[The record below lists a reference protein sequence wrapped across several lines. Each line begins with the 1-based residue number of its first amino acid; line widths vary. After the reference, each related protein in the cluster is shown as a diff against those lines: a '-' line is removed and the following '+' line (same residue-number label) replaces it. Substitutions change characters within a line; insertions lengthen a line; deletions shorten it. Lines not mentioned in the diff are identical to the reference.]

1 MAEAAKVSGESQD
14 TEVKIQQPAEKI
26 FGGPPR
32 RGPRSVLKVSQLLL
46 RAIALHKGLTLAT
59 LKKELGNAGY
69 QVRRK
74 CVRHSG
80 EAPKSDIKGTLLR
93 VSGSNAAGYFRVWKI
108 PKPKRKPGRPRLEE
122 YARSARGTSAGP
134 RGSRK
139 PRVRRRV
146 ARKAKEVWRR
156 GARANGTVRRRPRAK
171 DPVRSRAK
179 EETRARGMDEGRG
192 RTLKEDRSRT
202 REEKRSRE
210 EKKHDP
216 EKPVKRTI
224 QRSTSVKMEPRPART
239 KTSTKS
245 ESPWN
250 AAAGNP

>member
-1 MAEAAKVSGESQD
+1 MAEAAKVSGESHD
-14 TEVKIQQPAEKI
+14 TEVMIQQPAEKI
-26 FGGPPR
+26 CGGPPR
-32 RGPRSVLKVSQLLL
+32 RSPRSVLKVSQLLL
-46 RAIALHKGLTLAT
+46 KAIASHKGLTLAT

-74 CVRHSG
+74 CVRRSG
-80 EAPKSDIKGTLLR
+80 EAPKGTLLR
-93 VSGSNAAGYFRVWKI
+93 VSGSNATGYFRVWKI
-108 PKPKRKPGRPRLEE
+108 PKPRRKPGRPRLEE
-122 YARSARGTSAGP
+122 YARSARRTSAGP

-146 ARKAKEVWRR
+146 AKKAKEVWRR
-156 GARANGTVRRRPRAK
+156 GSRANGAVRRRPRAK

-179 EETRARGMDEGRG
+179 EETRAKGMDEGRG
-192 RTLKEDRSRT
+192 RTLKEDRPRT

-216 EKPVKRTI
+216 EKAVKRTI
-224 QRSTSVKMEPRPART
+224 QRSISLKIDPRPARK

-245 ESPWN
+245 ESLQN
-250 AAAGNP
+250 AEAGNP